1 MTETDQTLLH
11 ELLQRWTADGII
23 TPDQAARMR
32 TYVDAGEPAA
42 PAHPTPAHRPQLVV
56 EALGYLGGAIVVAG
70 AALIAAQYWD
80 DLDTAWRL
88 AALGATTLVL
98 LAAGAAVPD
107 ALGAAGDRMRSVLW
121 LASTAAFSGFLAVLA
136 EGALELGSQG
146 NLLLISSGCALY
158 ATALYALP
166 VYTTAP
172 YMTAP
177 YMTAGGRAGHRA
189 PLQQVAMM
197 LAFALTASALI
208 NFAWVSDDLPGLGA
222 WAVGLAWAFLGR
234 GGVLVPGRLAVVLG
248 SATAVFGAMLTG
260 GSDAGMVLTLL
271 TVVAVVGAAVAVRDL
286 ALLAV
291 GSLGALASVPAAMT
305 KWFPDSAAA
314 AYALVLVGGL
324 LVAVA
329 VVIARRGMPE
339 RRTRVDPA
347 VEDRAVKEGEPT

>member
-166 VYTTAP
+166 IYTTVAW
-172 YMTAP
+172 
-177 YMTAGGRAGHRA
+177 AGHRA

-314 AYALVLVGGL
+314 AYALVLVGGV

-347 VEDRAVKEGEPT
+347 VEDPAVEDRAVKEGEPT